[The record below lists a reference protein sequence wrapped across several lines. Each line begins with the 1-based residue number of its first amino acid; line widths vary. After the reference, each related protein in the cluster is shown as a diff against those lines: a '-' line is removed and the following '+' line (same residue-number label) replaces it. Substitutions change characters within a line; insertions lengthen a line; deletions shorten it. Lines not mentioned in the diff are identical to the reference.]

1 MLCWGFQWSS
11 FGSTGVLCLVWTAL
25 VKPYLFSGLRWKYLA
40 GSDVGSSLFGF
51 GLAVFQA
58 RHQRSHSSSF
68 QSQHLIF
75 SYWLIHMNSCQP
87 CSSVSFCGMASV
99 LVYIQSSLR
108 VPLEDLSVFNCATI
122 WMDWCK
128 FRLVTAWTLRILH
141 IYALALWI
149 EVYFRS
155 STCFSDVSPTCSY
168 PFGRSMC
175 SALWTARGHFLS
187 YILAFGWS

>member
-1 MLCWGFQWSS
+1 MKKIII
-11 FGSTGVLCLVWTAL
+11 GSTMIIFFQIKIYYINNNTLSSLWTAL

-99 LVYIQSSLR
+99 LVYIQSSLPD
-108 VPLEDLSVFNCATI
+108 PLEDLSGFNCATI
-122 WMDWCK
+122 WMD
-128 FRLVTAWTLRILH
+128 
-141 IYALALWI
+141 
-149 EVYFRS
+149 
-155 STCFSDVSPTCSY
+155 
-168 PFGRSMC
+168 
-175 SALWTARGHFLS
+175 
-187 YILAFGWS
+187 